1 MMERQRISR
10 KSSIRRRQ
18 SSSGSSLRRAAVFT
32 AAAVWVIGM
41 MLITAR
47 VWVLFGAHDR
57 VYKEVDAKRVPR
69 AKVAIILGAGIY
81 RDGRP
86 VPQLQ
91 KRLDKGI
98 ELYKIGKV
106 EKLLMSGDNRVFEHN
121 EPKIMA
127 DYAAAHGVPKE
138 DIVMDFAGRR
148 TYDSIY
154 RAKHIF
160 CVDKAIIV
168 SQYYHLDRA
177 IFISKHIGLDAYGA
191 AAKSVGGEKRSG
203 LREMVACLGALIDVY
218 IRHPKPI
225 LGDKEPIL

>member
-1 MMERQRISR
+1 MERQRVSI
-10 KSSIRRRQ
+10 KSSIRRRRIN
-18 SSSGSSLRRAAVFT
+18 SSTGSLQRAMVFA
-32 AAAVWVIGM
+32 AAAVWIIG
-41 MLITAR
+41 LLFIIAR
-47 VWVLFGAHDR
+47 VWVLFAAHDR
-57 VYKEVDAKRVPR
+57 VYVDAKRVPR
-69 AKVAIILGAGIY
+69 AKVAIILGAGVY

-91 KRLDKGI
+91 NRLDKGI

-106 EKLLMSGDNRVFEHN
+106 EKLLMSGDNRFFEHN

-127 DYAAAHGVPKE
+127 DYAAARGVPRE

-160 CVDKAIIV
+160 CIDKAIIV

-177 IFISKHIGLDAYGA
+177 IFLSKHIGLDAYGI
-191 AAKSVGGEKRSG
+191 AAKTAGGEKKSG
-203 LREMVACLGALIDVY
+203 AREMLACLGALIDVY